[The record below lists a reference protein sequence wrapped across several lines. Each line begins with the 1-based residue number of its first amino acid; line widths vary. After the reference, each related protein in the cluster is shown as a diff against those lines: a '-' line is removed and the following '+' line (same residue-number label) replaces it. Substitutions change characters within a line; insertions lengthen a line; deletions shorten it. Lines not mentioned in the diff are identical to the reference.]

1 MVIVPHI
8 CFLMISPLFDNSS
21 KGSNSFHSVLKLQI
35 MWDNKTKD
43 ITLGEQGNLM
53 GLMEIGK
60 RTSDFKE
67 KFKLYNYSKNGY
79 VDTGM

>member
-1 MVIVPHI
+1 MVIVSHI
-8 CFLMISPLFDNSS
+8 CFLMISPLFDNPWE
-21 KGSNSFHSVLKLQI
+21 GSNSFHSVLKLQI

-53 GLMEIGK
+53 GLMEMRN

-67 KFKLYNYSKNGY
+67 KIKLYNYSKNGY